1 MIEEKKLGKTGS
13 ISREELDD
21 YLMTVKLKQAALEK
35 AKADFL
41 TADINL
47 KRTRI
52 YAPVSGTINNIDLR
66 QGNYVNAGKPVMS
79 IIEKD
84 SFYVTGYFEET
95 KIPNIRIGEKAE
107 IQLMSGGKPLY
118 GYVTGIGKA
127 IADDN
132 TSLNSQLLPKVQETF
147 DWVRLSKRIPV
158 DISLTVIPKDID
170 LIAGMNASVKIL

>member
-1 MIEEKKLGKTGS
+1 M
-13 ISREELDD
+13 SREELDD

-52 YAPVSGTINNIDLR
+52 YAPVSGTINNINLR

-79 IIEKD
+79 IIEKN
-84 SFYVTGYFEET
+84 SFYTTGYFEET
-95 KIPNIRIGEKAE
+95 KIPNIKIGKKAE
-107 IQLMSGGKPLY
+107 VQLMSGGKPLY

-132 TSLNSQLLPKVQETF
+132 TSLNSQLLPKVQETY

-158 DISLTVIPKDID
+158 DISLIQIPKNAN
-170 LIAGMNASVKIL
+170 LVAGMNASVKIL